1 MFCKKIND
9 KLIIQQTKNNGLN
22 ILSFDFEAEQKFKVI
37 KENIFKNQ
45 KVLQIE
51 VNEEHIVALTDKN
64 KVYYI

>member
-1 MFCKKIND
+1 LFCKKIND
-9 KLIIQQTKNNGLN
+9 KLIIQQTKNNGVN

-37 KENIFKNQ
+37 KENIFKNH